1 MREKTEID
9 RCVPKRKLRMAD
21 RMMKDDCGGTE
32 RRGTGKRFRVF
43 LCLAAVFCWM
53 AAGSGAR
60 GARPSSAPETKG
72 KYYALLLGQRYGE
85 GAGAEPLPAASL
97 DVAAFGAMLGGLEN
111 TPYQASL
118 RFDLGRDE
126 ILAEIGRAFSAAEEE
141 DLCLLY
147 YSGHG
152 KASGAAARRGILIGA
167 EGGTV
172 SPEELLAALDQISG
186 YKVLLLDSC
195 YAGMLIPVLES
206 RGKGAEKYAVLTAA
220 GAREEAYN
228 GKAAQGSY
236 GWFTSAVLLGCGV
249 QELTGERLPRVPA
262 DQNGDGAVSL
272 REIWRFAS
280 DYLAGL
286 SARQHPQL
294 FLPEEDLI
302 LWVR

>member
-1 MREKTEID
+1 MTQ
-9 RCVPKRKLRMAD
+9 
-21 RMMKDDCGGTE
+21 
-32 RRGTGKRFRVF
+32 RRDFWLLFGVLFG
-43 LCLAAVFCWM
+43 LAVIYTVIQM
-53 AAGSGAR
+53 I
-60 GARPSSAPETKG
+60 
-72 KYYALLLGQRYGE
+72 
-85 GAGAEPLPAASL
+85 
-97 DVAAFGAMLGGLEN
+97 
-111 TPYQASL
+111 YQMDIRS
-118 RFDLGRDE
+118 
-126 ILAEIGRAFSAAEEE
+126 ILA
-141 DLCLLY
+141 
-147 YSGHG
+147 G
-152 KASGAAARRGILIGA
+152 KK
-167 EGGTV
+167 
-172 SPEELLAALDQISG
+172 ELLAALDQISG
-186 YKVLLLDSC
+186 CKVLLLDSC

-206 RGKGAEKYAVLTAA
+206 RGKEAEKYAVLTAA

-236 GWFTSAVLLGCGV
+236 GWFTSAVLLGCGI

>member
-1 MREKTEID
+1 MKKPRKDHVSLRNDGERILAQGVCVSNDTFKTGHNNNDLIIG
-9 RCVPKRKLRMAD
+9 P
-21 RMMKDDCGGTE
+21 T
-32 RRGTGKRFRVF
+32 
-43 LCLAAVFCWM
+43 
-53 AAGSGAR
+53 GSGKTRYYVKPNLLNA
-60 GARPSSAPETKG
+60 SESLVVTDTKG
-72 KYYALLLGQRYGE
+72 NLYKEMGPALR
-85 GAGAEPLPAASL
+85 
-97 DVAAFGAMLGGLEN
+97 
-111 TPYQASL
+111 
-118 RFDLGRDE
+118 
-126 ILAEIGRAFSAAEEE
+126 
-141 DLCLLY
+141 
-147 YSGHG
+147 
-152 KASGAAARRGILIGA
+152 KA
-167 EGGTV
+167 
-172 SPEELLAALDQISG
+172 G

-228 GKAAQGSY
+228 GKAAQESY